1 MTHSLTRLL
10 LILVSLLSL
19 TLMGCSEK
27 SSSPGPQVGSTA
39 PAPEAPAK
47 PDSTGHADNSEQ
59 RLRERANA
67 YLEALRINDLA
78 SAYRMEAGYLDGSL
92 TPLVFRDTAIP
103 LSGSLLSYS
112 ISSVSL
118 QGDEGQVE
126 AEVSFQLPQ
135 MRKPY
140 ETKMAMHWVTRNGDF
155 FHKLQKASD
164 VQPQGNP
171 LPPSKTGMTKGPT
184 GVPPLK
190 IH

>member
-1 MTHSLTRLL
+1 MIHSLTRLL

-19 TLMGCSEK
+19 TLLGCSEK
-27 SSSPGPQVGSTA
+27 TPSPGPQVGSTTA
-39 PAPEAPAK
+39 SPETPAK
-47 PDSTGHADNSEQ
+47 ADSSAQANLSEQ
-59 RLRERANA
+59 RLRDRANT

-78 SAYRMEAGYLDGSL
+78 GAYRMEAGSLDGSL
-92 TPLVFRDTAIP
+92 TPLVFRDTGIP
-103 LSGSLLSYS
+103 LSGSLLSFN
-112 ISSVSL
+112 ITSVSL

-155 FHKLQKASD
+155 FHKLQQASD
-164 VQPQGNP
+164 VQPRANP

-184 GVPPLK
+184 GAPPLK